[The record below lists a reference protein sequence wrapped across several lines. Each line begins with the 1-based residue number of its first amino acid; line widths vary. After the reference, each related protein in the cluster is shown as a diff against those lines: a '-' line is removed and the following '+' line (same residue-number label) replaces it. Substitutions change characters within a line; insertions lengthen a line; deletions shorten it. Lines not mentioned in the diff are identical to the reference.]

1 MRFKSTFTSPR
12 VELQT
17 SSTEAIVK
25 GHPKMEFGRGD
36 QHLTTKEKCLI
47 QLESPLPQLDR
58 CRIEKEGD
66 RGMAF
71 SEGGQETFRTG
82 FSGLALVGLQLR
94 NWKSTNYLLASRKWI
109 VFSQVFLQTPD
120 YQELNSVIHA
130 LPHTEKSEHPLGKQR
145 QHFAQLCI
153 VIFFQTQVP

>member
-1 MRFKSTFTSPR
+1 MGVAVRWSIRFKSTFTSPR

-66 RGMAF
+66 RD
-71 SEGGQETFRTG
+71 G
-82 FSGLALVGLQLR
+82 FQRGRARNLQDGLLGLGPY
-94 NWKSTNYLLASRKWI
+94 WA
-109 VFSQVFLQTPD
+109 P
-120 YQELNSVIHA
+120 A
-130 LPHTEKSEHPLGKQR
+130 EKLE
-145 QHFAQLCI
+145 
-153 VIFFQTQVP
+153 VY

>member
-66 RGMAF
+66 R
-71 SEGGQETFRTG
+71 EGWLSAREGKKP
-82 FSGLALVGLQLR
+82 SGR
-94 NWKSTNYLLASRKWI
+94 ASRAWT
-109 VFSQVFLQTPD
+109 L
-120 YQELNSVIHA
+120 
-130 LPHTEKSEHPLGKQR
+130 LGSS
-145 QHFAQLCI
+145 
-153 VIFFQTQVP
+153 